1 MKIYSEN
8 DLLPKITNEVTLKH
22 NLINPR
28 KSLWHT
34 LYQNNPDNYW
44 CKVFID
50 RMSSA
55 KKDDIDMM
63 IHYGVRLEEVLVKT
77 VGKADSITAEEEYE
91 ILISIV
97 RHLEFFHKMNEHFFD
112 TIIELC
118 ERAEEFDK
126 QMPWL
131 DVMILSN
138 PGFLSQNPLLGMLS
152 KRYNATMYTTL
163 LANKEKI
170 LGGEFSVLR

>member
-1 MKIYSEN
+1 M
-8 DLLPKITNEVTLKH
+8 PKITNEVTLKH

-28 KSLWHT
+28 TSLWHT
-34 LYQNNPDNYW
+34 LYENNPDNYW

-55 KKDDIDMM
+55 TKDEIDMM
-63 IHYGVRLEEVLVKT
+63 IHYGVRLEEILVKT
-77 VGKADSITAEEEYE
+77 VGKIDSITSDEQHE

-97 RHLEFFHKMNEHFFD
+97 RHLEFFHIMNEHFFD

-126 QMPWL
+126 QLPWI
-131 DVMILSN
+131 DMMILSN
-138 PGFLSQNPLLGMLS
+138 PVFLSQNPLVCILS

-163 LANKEKI
+163 VANKEEI
-170 LGGEFSVLR
+170 LGGKFSVLR

>member
-1 MKIYSEN
+1 
-8 DLLPKITNEVTLKH
+8 
-22 NLINPR
+22 
-28 KSLWHT
+28 
-34 LYQNNPDNYW
+34 
-44 CKVFID
+44 
-50 RMSSA
+50 MSSA

>member
-8 DLLPKITNEVTLKH
+8 ELLPKITNEVTLKH
-22 NLINPR
+22 NFINPR

-44 CKVFID
+44 CKVFVD

-55 KKDDIDMM
+55 TKGDIDMM
-63 IHYGVRLEEVLVKT
+63 IHYGVRLEEILVKT
-77 VGKADSITAEEEYE
+77 VGRLDSITPEEEHE

-97 RHLEFFHKMNEHFFD
+97 RHLEFFHKMDEHFFD

-126 QMPWL
+126 KMPWL
-131 DVMILSN
+131 DALILSN
-138 PGFLSQNPLLGMLS
+138 PNFLSQNPLVGMLS
-152 KRYNATMYTTL
+152 KRYNATMYSTL
-163 LANKEKI
+163 IANKEKI